1 MLDQLRGRNLAHV
14 GCTIGL
20 VAGLLLGLIGA
31 LIVIQVMQNLNAV
44 NIATVVWLGATV
56 ALALLSAPTATPFL
70 PARIPCGTRCGV
82 LCGGLRRR
90 YMGFVRKGS
99 FR

>member
-31 LIVIQVMQNLNAV
+31 LVVIQVMQNLNAV

-56 ALALLSAPTATPFL
+56 AL
-70 PARIPCGTRCGV
+70 
-82 LCGGLRRR
+82 GGLGYYLGGYVSRRLWGEKQR
-90 YMGFVRKGS
+90 DS
-99 FR
+99 